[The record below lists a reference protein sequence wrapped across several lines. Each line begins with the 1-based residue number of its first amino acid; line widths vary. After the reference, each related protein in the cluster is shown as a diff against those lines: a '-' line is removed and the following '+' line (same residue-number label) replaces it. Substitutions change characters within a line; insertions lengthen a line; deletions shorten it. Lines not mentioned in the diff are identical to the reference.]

1 MGSPFWLTRCIAFPF
16 MDPRSA
22 DLGALKIDR
31 TAPAPRGGRSSR
43 WLWIIGQAVIVL
55 VVGVWL
61 VARSIGG
68 AVAVRLVPAVL
79 VSPAQASS
87 VVIASGYVVAQR
99 KAAVASK
106 GTGRLVYLGVVEG
119 DRVREGQVIARIEDG
134 DVRAQVAQAQANVQ
148 LGEADLQDARRSME
162 REKQLL
168 DSNLST
174 QAAFDAAEA
183 RYHRVTATIDVAKAN
198 LTAAQVALENTVI
211 RAPFDGTVL
220 TKNADVGEVVA
231 PFAASAL
238 SRAAVVTLAD
248 LHSLQVE
255 VDVSESNIE
264 QVIAGA
270 PCEIVLDAY
279 PDVRYPGAVAKIV
292 PTADRAKATV
302 QVKVAFN
309 RYDARVL
316 PEMSAKVHF
325 LPRADAAARADTTP
339 LLTVP
344 AAAVALRGGRSVV
357 YTVTAGHAVEVP
369 VVVGRRV
376 GQGVAVLQG
385 LAVGTPVVDSVSDR
399 VQRGVKVKA
408 P

>member
-1 MGSPFWLTRCIAFPF
+1 
-16 MDPRSA
+16 MDTRSA
-22 DLGALKIDR
+22 DLSALRIDR
-31 TAPAPRGGRSSR
+31 TAPAPRGGRSAR

-55 VVGVWL
+55 VVGAWL

-68 AVAVRLVPAVL
+68 AVPVRLVPAVL

-325 LPRADAAARADTTP
+325 LPRTDAAARADTTP

-357 YTVTAGHAVEVP
+357 YTVTAGRAVEVP
-369 VVVGRRV
+369 VVVGRRM

>member
-1 MGSPFWLTRCIAFPF
+1 

-31 TAPAPRGGRSSR
+31 TTQPASSR
-43 WLWIIGQAVIVL
+43 RGRFPRWLLIAAQALIVL
-55 VVGVWL
+55 AVGAWL
-61 VARSIGG
+61 LTRSIGR
-68 AVAVRLVPAVL
+68 AVPVRLVPAVL
-79 VSPAQASS
+79 ISPAQASS
-87 VVIASGYVVAQR
+87 IVIASGYVVAQR

-106 GTGRLVYLGVVEG
+106 ATGRLVYLGVVEG
-119 DRVREGQVIARIEDG
+119 DRVKAGQVIARIEDS
-134 DVRAQVAQAQANVQ
+134 DVKAQVAQAQANVQ
-148 LGEADLQDARRSME
+148 LGEADLQDAQRSME

-174 QAAFDAAEA
+174 QAAYDAAEA
-183 RYHRVTATIDVAKAN
+183 RYRRVTATIDVAKAS
-198 LTAAQVALENTVI
+198 LAAAQVALENTVI

-231 PFAASAL
+231 PLAASAL
-238 SRAAVVTLAD
+238 SKAAVVTLAD
-248 LHSLQVE
+248 LGSLQVE
-255 VDVSESNIE
+255 VDVSETNIE
-264 QVIAGA
+264 QIVGGQ

-279 PDVRYPGAVAKIV
+279 PDVRYPGAVARIV

-302 QVKVAFN
+302 QVKVAFT

-325 LPRADAAARADTTP
+325 LPRATAAARTDTTP

-344 AAAVALRGGRSVV
+344 AGAVALRDGRSVV
-357 YTVTAGHAVEVP
+357 YTVTSGRAVEIP
-369 VVVGRRV
+369 VTVGQRV
-376 GQGVAVLQG
+376 GQGVAILQG
-385 LAVGTPVVDSVSDR
+385 LAVGTQVVDSVSDR

>member
-1 MGSPFWLTRCIAFPF
+1 
-16 MDPRSA
+16 MDARSA

-31 TAPAPRGGRSSR
+31 TTSTAPQGGRGGRR
-43 WLWIIGQAVIVL
+43 WLLIAAQALIVL
-55 VVGVWL
+55 VVGAWL
-61 VARSIGG
+61 MSRSIGG
-68 AVAVRLVPAVL
+68 AIPVRLVPAVL
-79 VSPAQASS
+79 ISPAQASS

-106 GTGRLVYLGVVEG
+106 ATGRLVYLGVVEG
-119 DRVREGQVIARIEDG
+119 DRVRQGQVIARIENG
-134 DVRAQVAQAQANVQ
+134 DVQAQVAQAQANVQ
-148 LGEADLQDARRSME
+148 LGVADLQDARRSME

-174 QAAFDAAEA
+174 QAAFDAAQA
-183 RYHRVTATIDVAKAN
+183 RYARVTATIDVAKAS
-198 LTAAQVALENTVI
+198 LAAAQVALENTVI
-211 RAPFDGTVL
+211 RAPFAGTVL

-231 PFAASAL
+231 PLAGGAL
-238 SRAAVVTLAD
+238 SKAAVVTLAD
-248 LHSLQVE
+248 LTSLQVE

-264 QVIAGA
+264 QVVVGA

-279 PDVRYPGAVAKIV
+279 PDVRYPGSVAKVV

-302 QVKVAFN
+302 QVKVAFSK
-309 RYDARVL
+309 YDARVL

-325 LPRADAAARADTTP
+325 LPRADAATKADTTP
-339 LLTVP
+339 LLTIP
-344 AAAVALRGGRSVV
+344 AAAVALRGGHSVV
-357 YTVTAGHAVEVP
+357 YTVTAGHAVEIP

-385 LAVGTPVVDSVSDR
+385 LAVGTQVVDSVSDR
-399 VQRGVKVKA
+399 LQRGVKVKA

>member
-1 MGSPFWLTRCIAFPF
+1 
-16 MDPRSA
+16 MDTRSA
-22 DLGALKIDR
+22 DLSALKIDR
-31 TAPAPRGGRSSR
+31 TTRPDPPSRRFPR
-43 WLWIIGQAVIVL
+43 WLLIAGQALIVL
-55 VVGVWL
+55 VIGAWL
-61 VARSIGG
+61 ISRSIGG
-68 AVAVRLVPAVL
+68 AVPVRLVPAVL
-79 VSPAQASS
+79 ISPAQASS

-119 DRVREGQVIARIEDG
+119 DRVKSGQVIARIEDA
-134 DVRAQVAQAQANVQ
+134 DVRAQVAQAEANVR
-148 LGEADLQDARRSME
+148 LGVADLQDAQRSME

-174 QAAFDAAEA
+174 QAAYDAAEA
-183 RYHRVTATIDVAKAN
+183 RYRRVTATIDVAKAS
-198 LTAAQVALENTVI
+198 LGAAQVALENTVI

-220 TKNADVGEVVA
+220 TKNADVGEMVA
-231 PFAASAL
+231 PLAGSAL
-238 SRAAVVTLAD
+238 SKAAVVTLAD
-248 LHSLQVE
+248 LGSLQVE
-255 VDVSESNIE
+255 VDVSETSIE
-264 QVIAGA
+264 QVIAGQ

-279 PDVRYPGAVAKIV
+279 PDVRYPGTVAKIV

-309 RYDARVL
+309 RYDGRVL

-325 LPRADAAARADTTP
+325 LPRADAAARSDTTP

-344 AAAVALRGGRSVV
+344 GAAVALRGGHNVV

-376 GQGVAVLQG
+376 GQGVAILQG
-385 LAVGTPVVDSVSDR
+385 LAVGTQVVDSVSDG
-399 VQRGVKVKA
+399 VQRGVKVKT